1 MSKRDDVVSLQT
13 RAFVAQELV
22 HEYDVLLH
30 ARRVRVQR
38 RLHGPSRDPD
48 ESEDMIM
55 DDDENGQPEED
66 VEGLG
71 AQGEA
76 EGLQSDWLAE
86 GGVLCKCLSTSSAEK
101 GSSTQESLH
110 FFIFLQ

>member
-1 MSKRDDVVSLQT
+1 
-13 RAFVAQELV
+13 
-22 HEYDVLLH
+22 
-30 ARRVRVQR
+30 
-38 RLHGPSRDPD
+38 
-48 ESEDMIM
+48 M

-110 FFIFLQ
+110 FFILQQ